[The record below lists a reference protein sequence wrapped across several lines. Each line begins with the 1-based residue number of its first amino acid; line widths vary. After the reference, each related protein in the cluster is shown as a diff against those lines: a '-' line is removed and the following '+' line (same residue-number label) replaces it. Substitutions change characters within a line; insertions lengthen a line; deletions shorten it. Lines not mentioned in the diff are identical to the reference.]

1 MSDKAHN
8 GQIDGARSPGAGGG
22 EHGSARDKR
31 RVVLT
36 QILQSPVLN
45 PGGDELGKLEDL
57 IVKLGE
63 GGYPP
68 VTGIK
73 VRIGGQSVFVGTQDI
88 EKIAPGEVRLK
99 SHTLHTGA
107 FQRRPGEVLLV
118 ADVLGRHL
126 MDMARGRIVQ
136 AHDLVLAHVDEGW
149 QLIGVDRSPR
159 AMLRR
164 LVPRRGRPDLRRHA
178 ILDWKDVQPF
188 VAHVPTARLLVP
200 LQRLRRLHPA
210 QIADLV
216 EGASHEEGE
225 EIISAVQSDA
235 ELAADVFEELD
246 IEHQL
251 EFLKSR
257 SNDEAAK
264 VLDRM
269 APDAAADLL
278 GELDQ
283 DRRLPVLNAMSA
295 NQQHKLRK
303 LLQYHPT
310 TAGGLM
316 NPDYVSVVR
325 GTTAAEALDRVRMED
340 KAPHQ
345 LLGTVFV
352 TEADGRLVG
361 TVAVVDLVR
370 SDPAGKAEDEPELVN
385 CSVTT
390 GADLADV
397 TLMMA
402 DYNLTALAVTDAAG
416 FLLGAISVD
425 DLIESLVPED
435 WRARVEASSGV

>member
-1 MSDKAHN
+1 
-8 GQIDGARSPGAGGG
+8 
-22 EHGSARDKR
+22 
-31 RVVLT
+31 
-36 QILQSPVLN
+36 
-45 PGGDELGKLEDL
+45 
-57 IVKLGE
+57 
-63 GGYPP
+63 
-68 VTGIK
+68 
-73 VRIGGQSVFVGTQDI
+73 
-88 EKIAPGEVRLK
+88 
-99 SHTLHTGA
+99 
-107 FQRRPGEVLLV
+107 
-118 ADVLGRHL
+118 
-126 MDMARGRIVQ
+126 
-136 AHDLVLAHVDEGW
+136 
-149 QLIGVDRSPR
+149 
-159 AMLRR
+159 MLRR

-188 VAHVPTARLLVP
+188 VAHVPTAKLLVP

-235 ELAADVFEELD
+235 ELTADVFEELD
-246 IEHQL
+246 TAHQL

-269 APDAAADLL
+269 APDDAADLL

-283 DRRLPVLNAMSA
+283 DRRLPVLNSMSA

-325 GTTAAEALDRVRMED
+325 GTTAAETLDRVRKED

-352 TEADGRLVG
+352 TEPDGRLVG

-370 SDPAGKAEDEPELVN
+370 SDPALKAEDEPELVN
-385 CSVTT
+385 CRVTT

-416 FLLGAISVD
+416 LLLGAISVD